1 VACFSSL
8 KNQHLRTTFCTH
20 FTIFSPHKY
29 HVLYTVFSKT
39 PLKNTCKAL
48 QKPLNTALHQR
59 KKKSGR
65 KNTKGQD
72 RSWPLK

>member
-29 HVLYTVFSKT
+29 HVLYTVFSKP

-48 QKPLNTALHQR
+48 QKLINTALHQR
-59 KKKSGR
+59 KKKADAKTPKARIDPG
-65 KNTKGQD
+65 
-72 RSWPLK
+72 L